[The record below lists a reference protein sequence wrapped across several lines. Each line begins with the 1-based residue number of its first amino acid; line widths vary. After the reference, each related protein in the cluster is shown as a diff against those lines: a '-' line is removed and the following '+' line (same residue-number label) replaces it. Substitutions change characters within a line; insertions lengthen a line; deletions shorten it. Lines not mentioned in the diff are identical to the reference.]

1 MVGSFSVII
10 FFSDSV
16 ISKPSPHTRALL
28 QAFLVT
34 FLWST
39 SWVLIKIGL
48 LDLPALLFSGL
59 RYALAFLFLLPVAL
73 QPSLRPAYTH
83 LKLRQWLLLAVYG
96 LVLYSVA
103 QGALFLGLAG
113 LPSATV
119 GLMLNFT
126 SVLVAFLGW
135 IFLRERLGWLG
146 WAGIAVSTLG
156 ALVYFYPVW
165 IPPSQMSAFLAITV
179 GVLANAVA
187 VILGRTLN
195 HREGLPALVVTS
207 ISMGLGGFVLLA
219 VGLSLDGIPQLTW
232 NLWAIIAWLALVN
245 TAFAFTLW
253 NHTQR
258 TLPAVET
265 SLVNNTMLVQIA
277 LLAWFFLG
285 ESLTGKMWLGMLL
298 VLAGV
303 ALLQLSYRP
312 SRT

>member
-1 MVGSFSVII
+1 MAPKS
-10 FFSDSV
+10 
-16 ISKPSPHTRALL
+16 SPHTRALL
-28 QAFLVT
+28 QAMLVT

-48 LDLPALLFSGL
+48 QDLPALLFSGL
-59 RYALAFLFLLPVAL
+59 RYALAFLCLLAVAL
-73 QPSLRPAYTH
+73 QPGVRPSFRQ
-83 LKLRQWLLLAVYG
+83 LKPRQWLLLAVYG

-126 SVLVAFLGW
+126 SVLVAFLGVF
-135 IFLRERLGWLG
+135 FLHERLNWLG
-146 WAGIAVSTLG
+146 WTGIVLSTLG
-156 ALVYFYPVW
+156 ALVYFFPVS
-165 IPPSQMSAFLAITV
+165 ILASQAGALLAVCV

-195 HREGLPALVVTS
+195 HHEGLPALVVTTT
-207 ISMGLGGFVLLA
+207 SMGFGGIALLA
-219 VGLSLDGIPQLTW
+219 VGLSMDELPQMSW
-232 NLWAIIAWLALVN
+232 HLWAIIGWLALVN

-277 LLAWFFLG
+277 LLAWIFLG
-285 ESLTGKMWLGMLL
+285 ESLSGKMWFGMLL
-298 VLAGV
+298 VLGGV
-303 ALLQLSYRP
+303 AVLQLSYLP
-312 SRT
+312 GSKA

>member
-1 MVGSFSVII
+1 MIQKS
-10 FFSDSV
+10 
-16 ISKPSPHTRALL
+16 SPHTRALL

-48 LDLPALLFSGL
+48 QDLPALLFSGM
-59 RYALAFLFLLPVAL
+59 RYALAFLMLLPLAF
-73 QPSLRPAYTH
+73 QPALRPLY
-83 LKLRQWLLLAVYG
+83 LKLKIRHWLLLVAYG
-96 LVLYSVA
+96 LVLYSLA

-113 LPSATV
+113 LPAATV

-126 SVLVAFLGW
+126 SLLVAFMGL
-135 IFLRERLGWLG
+135 IFLKERLRWLG
-146 WAGIAVSTLG
+146 WGGIALSMAG
-156 ALVYFYPVW
+156 AVVYFYPVF
-165 IPPSQMSAFLAITV
+165 IPPSQVASLLAVSV

-187 VILGRTLN
+187 VILGRHIN
-195 HREGLPALVVTS
+195 YRENLPPVAVTA
-207 ISMGLGGFVLLA
+207 ISMGVGGFVLLA
-219 VGLSLDGIPQLTW
+219 VGLGLDGFPHLTW
-232 NLWAIIAWLALVN
+232 KLWAIIAWLALVN

-277 LLAWFFLG
+277 LLVWIFLG
-285 ESLTGKMWLGMLL
+285 ESLSGKQWLGMLL
-298 VLAGV
+298 VLLGV

-312 SRT
+312 VHAGGRE